1 MPLLGGSPRK
11 LVVPQG
17 AQAAHIQ
24 RRGKAGGKK
33 LIWMALGALSVPGAL
48 RAASFHP
55 HSGITERDHNVH
67 LQRRR
72 RRLRGSVTSYFQL
85 LSGKSGIQVHQPT
98 PKPEGSRTRPH
109 GPRVEDCVLDWT
121 G

>member
-55 HSGITERDHNVH
+55 HG
-67 LQRRR
+67 
-72 RRLRGSVTSYFQL
+72 
-85 LSGKSGIQVHQPT
+85 
-98 PKPEGSRTRPH
+98 EGSQCPFTEEKTEAQGVSDFLFSAAKWEIWDSSSSAYPQ
-109 GPRVEDCVLDWT
+109 T
-121 G
+121 